1 MQKIV
6 EGFRREKTLK
16 STLGMVDAS
25 VMVWVKEV
33 SKSSPSSP
41 SEGTKTPS
49 VQSTHHVIL
58 HLLRYEKHAE
68 GRGGGGEGGRE
79 RIHGLSIMSNIL
91 LSAAMQAR
99 NNGKN

>member
-68 GRGGGGEGGRE
+68 GRGGGEEGRME

>member
-68 GRGGGGEGGRE
+68 GRGEEGRME